1 MGNCLQTN
9 NDQERQTKPKQMA
22 NGTELRNKI
31 MNVRHRE
38 RLHSDIQ
45 NPDDP
50 PYSDSSL
57 RIRQTLPQEEV
68 EVIQAQ
74 GDKDVAPQ
82 QQISGSTAVRC
93 GGDGIKTAVTDQ
105 KTEKAD
111 PSWVRYLSQA
121 KSRDDMAM
129 DGDVSSAFGENWDPE
144 LFDRCGSPM
153 DHSRYPNEE
162 PMVRR
167 NYTDKQSLAQG
178 NKLQKGEW
186 EKWASEESLAVSPKR
201 NRLPKISSSVLGFSP
216 LQPNTEDTTEW
227 FRNGELESPQPNST
241 SFLIKGKQKQCE
253 RDDLNENPVDPEFV
267 GSESAT
273 REVYRHRE
281 GWIRYTMFLHQER
294 ADICGFYAKLRN
306 AKHVFLSLEA
316 KTGCELRLSK
326 RLFLHRGKLVRT
338 VVIDGPSRK
347 HILRCHS
354 SLPSIL
360 TKLMIQEC
368 ERPSD
373 SDARPVVKT
382 HCAESLVDNYQTV
395 YQSTAVA

>member
-9 NDQERQTKPKQMA
+9 DKQRQTKAKQMA
-22 NGTELRNKI
+22 SVSELGNKNTNI
-31 MNVRHRE
+31 RHRE
-38 RLHSDIQ
+38 RLRSDIQ
-45 NPDDP
+45 NPNDP
-50 PYSDSSL
+50 SYPDSSL
-57 RIRQTLPQEEV
+57 RIRQDVPQEQAKF
-68 EVIQAQ
+68 IQAH

-82 QQISGSTAVRC
+82 QQTSGSIAVRS
-93 GGDGIKTAVTDQ
+93 GGDGIKTVGTDQ
-105 KTEKAD
+105 KTGKAD

-121 KSRDDMAM
+121 KARDDMAM

-153 DHSRYPNEE
+153 DLSRYPNEE
-162 PMVRR
+162 PMVHR
-167 NYTDKQSLAQG
+167 NYTDKQSFAQG
-178 NKLQKGEW
+178 SKLQKSEW
-186 EKWASEESLAVSPKR
+186 EKWASEESLTVSPKR
-201 NRLPKISSSVLGFSP
+201 SRFPIISSSVLGFSP
-216 LQPNTEDTTEW
+216 LRPNAEDTMEW
-227 FRNGELESPQPNST
+227 FRNGELESPQPNT
-241 SFLIKGKQKQCE
+241 TNFLIKGKQKQCE
-253 RDDLNENPVDPEFV
+253 RDDLNDNPSDPEFV

-273 REVYRHRE
+273 KEVYGHRE

-373 SDARPVVKT
+373 SDAKPVVKA
-382 HCAESLVDNYQTV
+382 HCAESLIDNYPTMF
-395 YQSTAVA
+395 QSTAAA